1 MLETEGLKYISTARP
16 RGWGGAAII
25 VNQEQFHLE
34 KLDVLIPHNLEV
46 VWGMIR
52 CKAKDAKFKQ
62 ILVCSFYS
70 PPRTRK
76 NQKLTD
82 HLVTTLHMLSTKYP
96 DAPIIMG
103 ADKNSMDIKPL
114 LSCGLR
120 LKQIVDLGTR
130 NGVILDIIITNIPQ
144 YFNSPVIVPP
154 VPCDNPEDGV
164 PSDHWV
170 PVCYPHTD
178 RNNPPVRRFKTV
190 TYRPLPDDNIRKF
203 GQWITGFSFNLD
215 ENLSPTEHADQLQ
228 QILAGKLDELCPTQT
243 MRISFQDKPFINK
256 ELKVLDRRKQR
267 EYLKKGKSSKYDK
280 LKTEFDA
287 KYKAAAGRFI
297 RNKVDELKD
306 AQPGKAYNVLKNMGA
321 KPGDCTDDQTFSL
334 PGHQELNLSDE
345 QCAEKIAEHFAA
357 ISREYSPL
365 NTSLLP
371 ERVKVILADKTNP
384 PLITEYDTYLK
395 LKTAKKPK
403 AVIPGDLLNTIVKEF
418 MVELANPVS
427 KLCNNIA
434 MTASWPQQFKV
445 EYVTPIGKVP
455 LPQSEDDLRPIAL
468 TAFFSKI
475 MEQFIVSWLLE
486 IIGDKLD
493 FRQYGGFKGNSICHY
508 LIEFINFILYQQE
521 TESTAVLACLVD
533 FSKAFNRQD
542 HSILITKLS
551 DMGVPGWLLRL
562 VVAFLQN
569 RSMKVKYK
577 GKFSRLYSLPG
588 GGPQGSLLGLFL
600 FLILI
605 NDAGY
610 EDQLNNAGDIITC
623 KKKVKE
629 INNIHLKYV
638 DDLAIA
644 ESVNMKTKLTSV
656 PVTDRPQP
664 DSYRA
669 RTGHKLTI
677 EESQVY
683 DQIKKIKKY
692 AVENKMKLN
701 VAKTKLMLFNP
712 CKSKDFMP
720 EINIDNTRLDLVEKT
735 KLLGVVLTSNLS
747 WAENTQYIVERCNSK
762 TWMLRRLKNLGANR
776 EDLID
781 VYLKQIRSLAEFAVP
796 VWNSSLTGDDIAS
809 IERLQK
815 TAFHI
820 ILGEQ
825 YKSYNS
831 ALKTLG
837 LMKLSERRRRICSKF
852 ARKAQKHTKF
862 KKWFRPNPKPIKRLK
877 QPKFCPVISRKT
889 RFANSPLSYLTKL
902 LNCQ

>member
-1 MLETEGLKYISTARP
+1 M
-16 RGWGGAAII
+16 
-25 VNQEQFHLE
+25 
-34 KLDVLIPHNLEV
+34 
-46 VWGMIR
+46 
-52 CKAKDAKFKQ
+52 
-62 ILVCSFYS
+62 
-70 PPRTRK
+70 
-76 NQKLTD
+76 
-82 HLVTTLHMLSTKYP
+82 
-96 DAPIIMG
+96 
-103 ADKNSMDIKPL
+103 
-114 LSCGLR
+114 
-120 LKQIVDLGTR
+120 
-130 NGVILDIIITNIPQ
+130 
-144 YFNSPVIVPP
+144 
-154 VPCDNPEDGV
+154 
-164 PSDHWV
+164 
-170 PVCYPHTD
+170 
-178 RNNPPVRRFKTV
+178 
-190 TYRPLPDDNIRKF
+190 
-203 GQWITGFSFNLD
+203 
-215 ENLSPTEHADQLQ
+215 
-228 QILAGKLDELCPTQT
+228 
-243 MRISFQDKPFINK
+243 
-256 ELKVLDRRKQR
+256 
-267 EYLKKGKSSKYDK
+267 
-280 LKTEFDA
+280 
-287 KYKAAAGRFI
+287 
-297 RNKVDELKD
+297 
-306 AQPGKAYNVLKNMGA
+306 
-321 KPGDCTDDQTFSL
+321 
-334 PGHQELNLSDE
+334 
-345 QCAEKIAEHFAA
+345 
-357 ISREYSPL
+357 
-365 NTSLLP
+365 
-371 ERVKVILADKTNP
+371 
-384 PLITEYDTYLK
+384 
-395 LKTAKKPK
+395 
-403 AVIPGDLLNTIVKEF
+403 
-418 MVELANPVS
+418 
-427 KLCNNIA
+427 
-434 MTASWPQQFKV
+434 
-445 EYVTPIGKVP
+445 
-455 LPQSEDDLRPIAL
+455 
-468 TAFFSKI
+468 
-475 MEQFIVSWLLE
+475 
-486 IIGDKLD
+486 
-493 FRQYGGFKGNSICHY
+493 
-508 LIEFINFILYQQE
+508 
-521 TESTAVLACLVD
+521 
-533 FSKAFNRQD
+533 
-542 HSILITKLS
+542 
-551 DMGVPGWLLRL
+551 
-562 VVAFLQN
+562 
-569 RSMKVKYK
+569 
-577 GKFSRLYSLPG
+577 
-588 GGPQGSLLGLFL
+588 
-600 FLILI
+600 
-605 NDAGY
+605 
-610 EDQLNNAGDIITC
+610 
-623 KKKVKE
+623 KE